1 MQINSC
7 ITCIFFYI
15 LYTMTSK
22 KYLNTKQVG
31 NLFDVNESTV
41 RRWATSGKIECISSA
56 GGHRKFSYQN
66 VMNFANTQGLKI
78 NSNEIPYNV
87 NRKTIISD
95 SVNHVFK
102 NDAKSLELIF
112 VQLYLDGTPLAD
124 LMDNYVEKILVEI
137 QNKLD
142 KKEVSIAEEH
152 IARKIVSKALNNFK
166 LTVSDSSSE
175 TKENI
180 LCLNLENDIP
190 DLPIDMIQ
198 ILLEN
203 KHYNVHNCGA
213 NTSIKD
219 IKKLLSTKK
228 YKAIFI
234 YLCDRQCCTATV
246 KDNINKTN
254 QDLDDISILAKKYN
268 IELYLG
274 GPSFKNIDKKVLKNY
289 KTFSKYSE
297 SLQLN

>member
-1 MQINSC
+1 
-7 ITCIFFYI
+7 
-15 LYTMTSK
+15 MTNK

-78 NSNEIPYNV
+78 NSSEIPYNV

-112 VQLYLDGTPLAD
+112 VQLFLDGTPLTD

-142 KKEVSIAEEH
+142 RREVSIAEEH

-175 TKENI
+175 NKENI

-203 KHYNVHNCGA
+203 KNYNVHNCGA

-246 KDNINKTN
+246 KDNLKKTN
-254 QDLDDISILAKKYN
+254 QDLNDISVLAKKYN

-274 GPSFKNIDKKVLKNY
+274 GPSFKNIDKDVLRSY

-297 SLQLN
+297 SLQIN

>member
-1 MQINSC
+1 
-7 ITCIFFYI
+7 
-15 LYTMTSK
+15 MTNK

-78 NSNEIPYNV
+78 NSSEIPYNV
-87 NRKTIISD
+87 NRKTVISD

-112 VQLYLDGTPLAD
+112 VQLFLDGTPLTD

-142 KKEVSIAEEH
+142 RREVSIAEEH

-175 TKENI
+175 NKENI

-190 DLPIDMIQ
+190 DLPIDIIQ

-203 KHYNVHNCGA
+203 KNYNVHNCGA

-246 KDNINKTN
+246 KDNLKKTN
-254 QDLDDISILAKKYN
+254 QDLNDISVLAKKYN

-274 GPSFKNIDKKVLKNY
+274 GPSFKNIDKDVLRSY

-297 SLQLN
+297 SLQIN

>member
-1 MQINSC
+1 
-7 ITCIFFYI
+7 
-15 LYTMTSK
+15 MTNK

-78 NSNEIPYNV
+78 NSSEIPYKV
-87 NRKTIISD
+87 NRKTIISE

-102 NDAKSLELIF
+102 NDAKALELIF
-112 VQLYLDGTPLAD
+112 VQLFLDGTPLTD

-142 KKEVSIAEEH
+142 RKEVSIAEEH

-166 LTVSDSSSE
+166 LTVSDSTSE

-203 KHYNVHNCGA
+203 KNYNVHNCGA

-219 IKKLLSTKK
+219 IKKLLSAKK

-246 KDNINKTN
+246 KDNIKKTN
-254 QDLDDISILAKKYN
+254 QDLDDISFLAKN
-268 IELYLG
+268 I
-274 GPSFKNIDKKVLKNY
+274 I
-289 KTFSKYSE
+289 
-297 SLQLN
+297 

>member
-1 MQINSC
+1 
-7 ITCIFFYI
+7 
-15 LYTMTSK
+15 MTNK

-78 NSNEIPYNV
+78 NSSEIPYNV
-87 NRKTIISD
+87 NRKTVISD

-112 VQLYLDGTPLAD
+112 VQLFLDGTPLTD

-137 QNKLD
+137 QSKLD
-142 KKEVSIAEEH
+142 RNEVSIAEEH

-175 TKENI
+175 NKENI
-180 LCLNLENDIP
+180 LCLNLENYIP

-203 KHYNVHNCGA
+203 KNYNVHNCGA

-246 KDNINKTN
+246 RDNLKKTN
-254 QDLDDISILAKKYN
+254 QDLDDISVLAKKYN
-268 IELYLG
+268 IDLYLG
-274 GPSFKNIDKKVLKNY
+274 GPSFKNIDKKVLRSY
-289 KTFSKYSE
+289 KTFSKDSE
-297 SLQLN
+297 SLQIN

>member
-1 MQINSC
+1 
-7 ITCIFFYI
+7 
-15 LYTMTSK
+15 MTNK

-78 NSNEIPYNV
+78 NSSEIPYNV
-87 NRKTIISD
+87 NRKTVISD

-112 VQLYLDGTPLAD
+112 VQLFLDGTPLTD

-142 KKEVSIAEEH
+142 RREVSIAEEH

-175 TKENI
+175 NKENI

-203 KHYNVHNCGA
+203 KNYNVHNCGA

-246 KDNINKTN
+246 KDNLKKTN
-254 QDLDDISILAKKYN
+254 QDLNDISVLAKKYN

-274 GPSFKNIDKKVLKNY
+274 GPSFKNIDKDVLRSY
-289 KTFSKYSE
+289 KSFSKYSE
-297 SLQLN
+297 SHQIN

>member
-1 MQINSC
+1 
-7 ITCIFFYI
+7 
-15 LYTMTSK
+15 MTNK

-78 NSNEIPYNV
+78 NSSEIPYNV
-87 NRKTIISD
+87 NRKTVISD

-102 NDAKSLELIF
+102 NDAKSLELIL
-112 VQLYLDGTPLAD
+112 VQLFLDGTPLTD

-142 KKEVSIAEEH
+142 KREVSIAEEH

-175 TKENI
+175 NKENI

-203 KHYNVHNCGA
+203 KNYNVHNCGA

-246 KDNINKTN
+246 RDNLKKTN
-254 QDLDDISILAKKYN
+254 QDLDDISVLAKKYN

-274 GPSFKNIDKKVLKNY
+274 GPSFKNIDKKVLRNY

-297 SLQLN
+297 SLQIN

>member
-1 MQINSC
+1 
-7 ITCIFFYI
+7 
-15 LYTMTSK
+15 MTNK

-78 NSNEIPYNV
+78 NSSEIPYNV
-87 NRKTIISD
+87 NRKTVISD

-112 VQLYLDGTPLAD
+112 VQLFLDGTPLTD

-166 LTVSDSSSE
+166 LTVSDSSLE
-175 TKENI
+175 NKENI

-203 KHYNVHNCGA
+203 KNYNVHNCGA

-246 KDNINKTN
+246 RDNLKKTN
-254 QDLDDISILAKKYN
+254 QDLDDISVLAKKYN
-268 IELYLG
+268 IDLYLG
-274 GPSFKNIDKKVLKNY
+274 GPSFKNIDKKVLRSY

-297 SLQLN
+297 SLQIN

>member
-1 MQINSC
+1 
-7 ITCIFFYI
+7 
-15 LYTMTSK
+15 MTNK

-78 NSNEIPYNV
+78 NSSEIPYNV
-87 NRKTIISD
+87 NRKTVISD

-112 VQLYLDGTPLAD
+112 VQLFLDGTPLTD

-142 KKEVSIAEEH
+142 RREVSIAEEH

-175 TKENI
+175 NKENI

-203 KHYNVHNCGA
+203 KNYNVHNCGA

-246 KDNINKTN
+246 KDNLKKTN
-254 QDLDDISILAKKYN
+254 QDLNDISVLAKKYN

-274 GPSFKNIDKKVLKNY
+274 GPSFKNIDKKVLRSY

-297 SLQLN
+297 SLQIN

>member
-1 MQINSC
+1 
-7 ITCIFFYI
+7 
-15 LYTMTSK
+15 MTNK

-78 NSNEIPYNV
+78 NSSEIPYNV
-87 NRKTIISD
+87 NRKTVISD

-112 VQLYLDGTPLAD
+112 VQLFLDGTPLTD

-166 LTVSDSSSE
+166 LTVSDSSLE
-175 TKENI
+175 NKENI

-203 KHYNVHNCGA
+203 KNYNVHNCGA

-246 KDNINKTN
+246 RDNLKRTN
-254 QDLDDISILAKKYN
+254 QDLDDISVLAKKYN
-268 IELYLG
+268 IDLYLG
-274 GPSFKNIDKKVLKNY
+274 GPSFKNIDKKVLRSY

-297 SLQLN
+297 SLQIN

>member
-1 MQINSC
+1 
-7 ITCIFFYI
+7 
-15 LYTMTSK
+15 MTNK

-78 NSNEIPYNV
+78 NSSEIPYNV
-87 NRKTIISD
+87 NRKTVISD
-95 SVNHVFK
+95 SINHVFK

-112 VQLYLDGTPLAD
+112 VQLFLDGTPLTD

-142 KKEVSIAEEH
+142 RREVSIAEEH

-175 TKENI
+175 NKENI

-203 KHYNVHNCGA
+203 KNYNVHNCGA

-246 KDNINKTN
+246 KDNLKKTN
-254 QDLDDISILAKKYN
+254 QDLNDISVLAKKYN

-274 GPSFKNIDKKVLKNY
+274 GPSFKNIDKDVLRSY

-297 SLQLN
+297 SLQIN